1 MGWPS
6 ISTVPSLASQS
17 LATRAA
23 SVVFPQPVG
32 PTTASV
38 DPAGIFRL
46 MSERTACGPLPF
58 DLPAPGDPLAGGRE
72 GGEAK
77 GRARNSISPTGVES
91 FGRVALRS
99 SILGLA
105 VKMKSRRP
113 IEAAP
118 RWKILV
124 TQPSAIM
131 GQTSTAR

>member
-58 DLPAPGDPLAGGRE
+58 DLPAPGDPLRSE
-72 GGEAK
+72 EHTSELQSPDHLVCRLLLEK
-77 GRARNSISPTGVES
+77 KKKTKYRANLRKKQKRNN
-91 FGRVALRS
+91 
-99 SILGLA
+99 
-105 VKMKSRRP
+105 M
-113 IEAAP
+113 
-118 RWKILV
+118 
-124 TQPSAIM
+124 
-131 GQTSTAR
+131 

>member
-77 GRARNSISPTGVES
+77 VRARKSISPTGGEA

-99 SILGLA
+99 SILNRKSTRLNSSHGYISYAGLCLEKKTEET
-105 VKMKSRRP
+105 VH
-113 IEAAP
+113 
-118 RWKILV
+118 LLL
-124 TQPSAIM
+124 
-131 GQTSTAR
+131 

>member
-58 DLPAPGDPLAGGRE
+58 DLPGPGGPLAGGRGV
-72 GGEAK
+72 GGAK
-77 GRARNSISPTGVES
+77 VRTRNAISAAGGES
-91 FGRVALRS
+91 FGRGAVGAAR
-99 SILGLA
+99 LGFA
-105 VKMKSRRP
+105 GKVEFRGAD
-113 IEAAP
+113 EAGA
-118 RWKILV
+118 
-124 TQPSAIM
+124 
-131 GQTSTAR
+131 G